1 MKTRATFLLILSAL
15 LFLLATPVVAQDG
28 ATEEPIA
35 SPAPVATEAPSASEA
50 ATQTLAP
57 MPTLIPAS
65 DGPTVQA
72 VFYFSPNCGHCH
84 KVITE
89 DLPGLFADNG
99 GAPNINVDQSVPPA
113 EVAFY
118 LMSNGQLQMLVVDVT
133 QPAGQLMYVADSE
146 ALGFEQPP
154 GVPLLH
160 AGDEWFIGSGDIPD
174 NLPRIVGAG
183 LAADGLAWPPA
194 PGIEAA
200 LAPFLA
206 DGCVAVT
213 EPSADDEVA
222 VPVGPDESA
231 LDKFD
236 KDPVGNG
243 ISVIVLIALLGSLVG
258 APILAMRGSLPAF
271 PSWLVIVLVV
281 IGAAVAAYLANIETS
296 GSEAVCGPVG
306 DCNAVQESE
315 YAELF
320 GIPIGV
326 LGVIGYVFI
335 GGLWLVSRISSGAI
349 SDWADVLIAAGAFAG
364 TLFSAYLTFLEP
376 FVIGATCMWCITS
389 AVVMM
394 ALLWISVG
402 PAWAAIGRLRGTSPA
417 GEVTAS

>member
-1 MKTRATFLLILSAL
+1 MGFIGIPNAL
-15 LFLLATPVVAQDG
+15 A
-28 ATEEPIA
+28 EWIA
-35 SPAPVATEAPSASEA
+35 SLGLSPV
-50 ATQTLAP
+50 QLIMCLTL
-57 MPTLIPAS
+57 
-65 DGPTVQA
+65 
-72 VFYFSPNCGHCH
+72 F
-84 KVITE
+84 
-89 DLPGLFADNG
+89 
-99 GAPNINVDQSVPPA
+99 
-113 EVAFY
+113 
-118 LMSNGQLQMLVVDVT
+118 
-133 QPAGQLMYVADSE
+133 
-146 ALGFEQPP
+146 
-154 GVPLLH
+154 
-160 AGDEWFIGSGDIPD
+160 FIAMGC
-174 NLPRIVGAG
+174 
-183 LAADGLAWPPA
+183 
-194 PGIEAA
+194 
-200 LAPFLA
+200 FL
-206 DGCVAVT
+206 D
-213 EPSADDEVA
+213 
-222 VPVGPDESA
+222 
-231 LDKFD
+231 
-236 KDPVGNG
+236 G

-335 GGLWLVSRISSGAI
+335 GGLWLVSRISTGAI
-349 SDWADVLIAAGAFAG
+349 SDWAAVLIAAGAFAG